1 MKREEIENHI
11 NFQLT
16 LASIAYYNENH
27 TKDISLDEAFEDGAE
42 WMQKMMIDKACEWIK
57 EHIDIPYEGGYVDD
71 SPIASDYIEW
81 CEKRLEYAE
90 AVADAFKQA
99 MED

>member
-1 MKREEIENHI
+1 MKDAQITRAVYGHSHAFKEGVEVGRQEMIE
-11 NFQLT
+11 
-16 LASIAYYNENH
+16 
-27 TKDISLDEAFEDGAE
+27 
-42 WMQKMMIDKACEWIK
+42 KACEWIT

-71 SPIASDYIEW
+71 SPIAADYIEW
-81 CEKRLEYAE
+81 CQKRLEYAK

>member
-1 MKREEIENHI
+1 MVNQEKVFKQGVFGMSREEIENHI

-42 WMQKMMIDKACEWIK
+42 WMQKKMIEKACEWLYVYYPTFERTK
-57 EHIDIPYEGGYVDD
+57 SFEDAWEH
-71 SPIASDYIEW
+71 
-81 CEKRLEYAE
+81 
-90 AVADAFKQA
+90 FKKA